1 MAKENFQRAGVE
13 ALVTLVEGDAHET
26 IKKLEGSIDVVLLDA
41 EKEGFTDYLAKLLPL
56 VRKNGL
62 IIAHD
67 SSGQA
72 DQMHD
77 YFQVIVSNP
86 ALETVFVDASRWGM
100 CITRKM
106 R

>member
-1 MAKENFQRAGVE
+1 M
-13 ALVTLVEGDAHET
+13 LLH
-26 IKKLEGSIDVVLLDA
+26 SI
-41 EKEGFTDYLAKLLPL
+41 YLNKLLPL
-56 VRKNGL
+56 VRSDGL

-72 DQMHD
+72 HLMHD
-77 YFQVIVSNP
+77 YFQEIVENP
-86 ALETVFVDASRWGM
+86 DLETVFVDASRWGM

>member
-1 MAKENFQRAGVE
+1 
-13 ALVTLVEGDAHET
+13 LVEGDAHET
-26 IKKLEGSIDVVLLDA
+26 IKELTGPIDLVLLDA
-41 EKEGFTDYLAKLLPL
+41 EKEGFTDYLKKILPL
-56 VRKNGL
+56 VRSGGL

-72 DQMHD
+72 HLMEE
-77 YFQVIVSNP
+77 YFQAITKNP
-86 ALETVFVDASRWGM
+86 DLETVFVDASKWGM